1 LLGTQ
6 KRKEKTIPTSSP
18 QLASNMRSEK
28 ALHTTH
34 GCPPSSRGAHHLSEL
49 ADTLCMIMDS
59 AVRIAS
65 DVPVIVTF
73 LHR

>member
-1 LLGTQ
+1 MAHVL
-6 KRKEKTIPTSSP
+6 
-18 QLASNMRSEK
+18 
-28 ALHTTH
+28 
-34 GCPPSSRGAHHLSEL
+34 PSKGVHHLSEL

-73 LHR
+73 LHQWIRFSKNTLFTYRKKGMEENTCQMSQI

>member
-1 LLGTQ
+1 
-6 KRKEKTIPTSSP
+6 
-18 QLASNMRSEK
+18 MRSETH
-28 ALHTTH
+28 ALTPFQE
-34 GCPPSSRGAHHLSEL
+34 GVHHLSEL